1 MLKPDTG
8 RAILAN
14 KHYYFG
20 LDGNMD
26 DFKDRIQANGLC
38 YDSLLKISPPK
49 GGNKK
54 QIISLYIKN

>member
-26 DFKDRIQANGLC
+26 DFKQRMEVNGLC
-38 YDSLLKISPPK
+38 YESLLKISPPK

-54 QIISLYIKN
+54 